1 MRTATGLGAPLPGGD
16 YVGGGLGEGPRRG
29 GAVRVGL
36 QVDVGDVAF
45 YSADAEDERLAD
57 LAAALARGDK
67 PQHLH
72 LACRQPVGRS
82 AGGRG
87 RALGPLVKRRQAG
100 EEVVDG
106 SQT

>member
-16 YVGGGLGEGPRRG
+16 YVGGSLEEALGEGVGHRLG
-29 GAVRVGL
+29 AAVRVGL

-57 LAAALARGDK
+57 LAAALARGDE

-87 RALGPLVKRRQAG
+87 RRRALFARLDRN
-100 EEVVDG
+100 E
-106 SQT
+106 SIL